1 MLPLLFQNHL
11 ATEYGMDVGAGV
23 WSSQASGRACGQ
35 AKLLDQI
42 RTHQIIAAT
51 SINNDTCSTVADDEE
66 NLEQVMAL

>member
-1 MLPLLFQNHL
+1 MKLYKFVLPLLFQNHL

-23 WSSQASGRACGQ
+23 WSSQASC
-35 AKLLDQI
+35 QI

>member
-1 MLPLLFQNHL
+1 MILCKFVLPLLYLNHL

-23 WSSQASGRACGQ
+23 WSSQV
-35 AKLLDQI
+35 LDQI

-51 SINNDTCSTVADDEE
+51 SINNDTYSMVADDEE